1 MSDPTDADI
10 QDLARFGYRQDLDRS
25 LGSFS
30 SFAAG
35 FSYISILTGVFQMFY
50 VGFAASGP
58 AFFWTWPV
66 VLLGQL
72 MVALGFAE
80 LAAHYPLSGGVYQW
94 SRRVGSPGLGWL
106 TGWIYLAC
114 SVISVAAVALALQAI
129 LPQIDP
135 RFQLIGDGS
144 DPKDSARN
152 AIVLGCGLIA
162 LTTLINAIGVR
173 LMARI
178 NNIGVLTEII
188 GVAALIVLLF
198 SFSRNDPSLLLHVV
212 PRGGSGVGG
221 WFAPLLAAAVMPSY
235 VLYGFDTA
243 GTLAEETTEPRRRA
257 PWAILQALGTAG
269 LAGALLIATALLA
282 AHDPTSSSLGE
293 ISGGLPMIVNQVLGR
308 RLGGLFLANVAFSIA
323 VCALAVHA
331 GTVRLIFAMARDN
344 GLPFSRTLSLV
355 SQDTKT
361 PVVPALLTGLLASLI
376 LIVNVNLPRLIET
389 LCSIAIVWANLT
401 YLLVSIPL
409 LFLRWKG
416 WPGKHVG
423 GTGVGPRGIFSLG
436 RWGLPVNLLAVAWG
450 SFAVINMSWPRP
462 EIYGDDPAGKYA
474 AVIATAILIGLG
486 LLYYVTVQQ
495 GRFRIRRE
503 HRAFPKKPRRGKEKK
518 DRQPRVSFRIK
529 VKGLR
534 RS

>member
-1 MSDPTDADI
+1 VSDPTDADI
-10 QDLARFGYRQDLDRS
+10 KDLARFGYRQDLDRS

-50 VGFAASGP
+50 VGYAESGP

-66 VLLGQL
+66 VLVGQL
-72 MVALGFAE
+72 TVALGFAE

-114 SVISVAAVALALQAI
+114 SVISLAAVALALQAI
-129 LPQIDP
+129 LPQIDS

-144 DPKDSARN
+144 DTKDSAMN
-152 AIVLGCGLIA
+152 AIILGCGLIA
-162 LTTLINAIGVR
+162 LTTLINSIGVR
-173 LMARI
+173 LMSRI

-188 GVAALIVLLF
+188 GVAALILLLF
-198 SFSRNDPSLLLHVV
+198 SFSRNDASVLLHLV
-212 PRGGSGVGG
+212 PRGGAGGSGWLG
-221 WFAPLLAAAVMPSY
+221 PLLAAAVMPSY

-257 PWAILQALGTAG
+257 PWAILQALGAAG
-269 LAGALLIATALLA
+269 LAGALLIATALMA
-282 AHDPTSSSLGE
+282 SHDPTSSALGE

-308 RLGGLFLANVAFSIA
+308 RLGGIFLANVAFSIA

-361 PVVPALLTGLLASLI
+361 PLVPAVLTGLLAIFI
-376 LIVNVNLPRLIET
+376 LIVNVNLPRMIET

-409 LFLRWKG
+409 LSLRWKG
-416 WPGKHVG
+416 WPAKHAT
-423 GTGVGPRGIFSLG
+423 GTGPSHRGIFALG

-450 SFAVINMSWPRP
+450 TFVVINMSWPRP
-462 EIYGDDPAGKYA
+462 EIYGDHPAGRYA
-474 AVIATAILIGLG
+474 AVIATAILISLG
-486 LLYYVTVQQ
+486 VFYYIAVQQ
-495 GRFRIRRE
+495 GRLRIRLE
-503 HRAFPKKPRRGKEKK
+503 HRALPKRRPREKK
-518 DRQPRVSFRIK
+518 KERRPRVAFLIK
-529 VKGLR
+529 VKGPR